1 MSEQIIQN
9 EISVMAFS
17 TYITNNRLKT
27 SVKLSK
33 TTDDLVEH
41 FMVNRD
47 GEVLA
52 RSVRTRL
59 ETPIKSKF
67 GKDIEWDTKYFTI

>member
-9 EISVMAFS
+9 EISVMEFS

-27 SVKLSK
+27 SAKLSK
-33 TTDDLVEH
+33 TTDDVVEH
-41 FMVNRD
+41 FMVNRK

-52 RSVRTRL
+52 RSIRTRL
-59 ETPIKSKF
+59 ETPIKSQF
-67 GKDIEWDTKYFTI
+67 GKDIEWDTKYFSA